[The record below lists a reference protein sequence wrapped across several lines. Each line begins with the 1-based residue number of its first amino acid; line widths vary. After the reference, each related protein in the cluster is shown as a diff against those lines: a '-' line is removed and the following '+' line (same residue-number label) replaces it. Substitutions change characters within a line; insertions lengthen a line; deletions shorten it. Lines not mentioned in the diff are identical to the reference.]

1 MHLRQPPNEPIDV
14 GSSHWFVVIDLRSL
28 ACNGWFAVVAVIGLR
43 WLQCQGRAVS
53 VVLRLVVCAFC
64 CFAFGWLCVNL
75 FVRVFDCAFVC
86 LFVCSIARLF
96 ACLCVCLFV
105 FAFVCSFVRV
115 FARLCV
121 WLVDFACAWLCVCAF
136 VCSVVRLFV

>member
-1 MHLRQPPNEPIDV
+1 MLLSFVATFPGVHLRQPPNEPIDV

-53 VVLRLVVCAFC
+53 VVVRLVVCAFC
-64 CFAFGWLCVNL
+64 CCAFGWLCVTL

-96 ACLCVCLFV
+96 VVCAFVCLFLHL
-105 FAFVCSFVRV
+105 

-121 WLVDFACAWLCVCAF
+121 
-136 VCSVVRLFV
+136 